1 MSVYYE
7 GESFAEAYQQLMDT
21 VYNDPCYVCSPRGQE
36 VRELIAPTIRVMNPI
51 DRFYT
56 TEARSTPMRYVLGEL
71 LWYFS
76 KSAEVEDIVQYS
88 KFWRNITNERSDM
101 TGILRQGQ
109 VNSNYGLLLHDVND
123 AVWDVKNK
131 TGGTNKTVTVPITQ
145 WEWALRSMVRDPD
158 TRQAIM
164 HVNRPLHQH
173 DWAKDFPCTMS
184 IQMLLREESLH
195 SVVHMRSND
204 LIFGLTFDFPLFSMF
219 QETFKANLE
228 SLTGREYKLGHLTLM
243 AGSSHIYE
251 KDFETVEAMLG
262 EGIKSMG
269 PVVPLDPVPWQAN
282 WKNDDPEDHILFY
295 QSNDFRKLVEQFYD
309 GEGPFEYDGEIYRE
323 LSAL

>member
-7 GESFAEAYQQLMDT
+7 GESFAEAYHQLLDT
-21 VYNDPCYVCSPRGQE
+21 VFNDPNHVCSPRGQE

-76 KSAEVEDIVQYS
+76 KSNSLDDIAQYS
-88 KFWRNITNERSDM
+88 KFWRNITNEWSEM
-101 TGILRQGQ
+101 NGFMVQGQ
-109 VNSNYGLLLHDVND
+109 VNSNYGRLLGDCPD
-123 AVWDVKNK
+123 ACWMSGDRELS
-131 TGGTNKTVTVPITQ
+131 ISQ
-145 WEWALRSMVRDPD
+145 WEWALRSMIKDPD

-164 HVNRPLHQH
+164 HINRPSHQH
-173 DWAKDFPCTMS
+173 DWVKDFPCTMS
-184 IQMLLREESLH
+184 IQMFLRDESLH

-228 SLTGREYKLGHLTLM
+228 SLTGRKYKLGHLTLM

-251 KDFETVEAMLG
+251 RDFETVGAMLE
-262 EGIKSMG
+262 EGIKSAG
-269 PVVPLDPVPWQAN
+269 PACPLDPAPWQAE
-282 WKNDDPEDHILFY
+282 WTDDGQEEILFY
-295 QSNDFRKLVEQFYD
+295 ESNDFRKLVEQHYN

-323 LSAL
+323 LSS